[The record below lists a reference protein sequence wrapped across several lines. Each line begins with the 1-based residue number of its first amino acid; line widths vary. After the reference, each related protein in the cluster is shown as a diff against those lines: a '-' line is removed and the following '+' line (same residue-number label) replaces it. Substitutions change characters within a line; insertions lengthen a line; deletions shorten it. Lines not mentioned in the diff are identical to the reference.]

1 MATLFTLAAVAGAAI
16 AVQAGMNAQLGVIL
30 RSPLLA
36 SCIAFSIGALVTAL
50 VILASGRVQPTA
62 DVARSVPGWL
72 WLGGM
77 FSALGVGLFYYLI
90 PRMGVGPMMSV
101 AVSSQL
107 LIGVLAS
114 HFGWFELPVKTLD
127 AGRAFGLC
135 ALAVGVFL
143 INEG

>member
-1 MATLFTLAAVAGAAI
+1 MTTLFTLAVLAGAAI
-16 AVQAGMNAQLGVIL
+16 AVQAGMNAQLGVML

-36 SCIAFSIGALVTAL
+36 SCIAFSLGALFTAL
-50 VILASGRVQPTA
+50 VLLVSGRAQPTV

-72 WLGGM
+72 WFGGV

-114 HFGWFELPVKTLD
+114 HFGWFELPVRTFD
-127 AGRAFGLC
+127 ASRAFGLC
-135 ALAVGVFL
+135 ALAVGVIF
-143 INEG
+143 INGS